1 MPILVKD
8 FTWNQSESRV
18 CINLPLKGTKATNLD
33 ILNSLEF
40 CKVLLK
46 NNLTFI
52 LFYVKN

>member
-40 CKVLLK
+40 CKV
-46 NNLTFI
+46 
-52 LFYVKN
+52 